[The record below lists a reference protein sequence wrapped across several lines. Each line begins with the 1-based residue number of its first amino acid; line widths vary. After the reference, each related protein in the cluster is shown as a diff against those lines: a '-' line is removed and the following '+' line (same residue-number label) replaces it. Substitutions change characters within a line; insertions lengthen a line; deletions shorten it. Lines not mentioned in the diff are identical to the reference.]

1 MFHLVSLVDIDQ
13 HRGQAFG
20 HDSVGEWPGVVPG
33 HARPFDQFQRRRL
46 GLGVVPGNQ
55 YVAVHFV
62 IEVFQVNRRN
72 ALKGRHHLDAL
83 AQDGL
88 RFLGSG
94 SSGRQAEYY
103 LGVALTGLGDK
114 QGAIES
120 FKRAITADPKLVDA
134 YVNLSAAELDA
145 GDAGAALET
154 ANRGLK
160 LAEQH
165 PDLTLNRALALEALG
180 KKDEALSAYGLA
192 VRAAPKNLT
201 LRLSYAQLLAR
212 ANRRSEALSEIAAV
226 RDSKD
231 PRLLAV
237 AANVARSL
245 KAFADCLAVLDRALK
260 LEDHP
265 ALHVRRGMCRQDS
278 KDLAGAKSDF
288 EQAIAMDDG
297 FAPAHYYLGMT
308 LRETDKKTAC
318 KELKRAAELG
328 GDRGVGPEAK
338 QAVSDLGCK

>member
-1 MFHLVSLVDIDQ
+1 MTK
-13 HRGQAFG
+13 RKG
-20 HDSVGEWPGVVPG
+20 HYGLGMVLALCLCACGKSPPANSPDEVVPLDDTTG
-33 HARPFDQFQRRRL
+33 GPATEQAATPSGPEVNQAIDAIEAKEFDRAKQLLTTALQKH
-46 GLGVVPGNQ
+46 PG
-55 YVAVHFV
+55 
-62 IEVFQVNRRN
+62 
-72 ALKGRHHLDAL
+72 DA
-83 AQDGL
+83 
-88 RFLGSG
+88 
-94 SSGRQAEYY
+94 QAEYY

-145 GDAGAALET
+145 GDAGAAFET